1 MGHGFNSYVTNYQ
14 RVNHGLNHGKSH
26 ESLSEATASL
36 YLTDPDDSSR
46 ENPWE
51 ISELHGSVE
60 CQPHPWFQTT
70 KRCVYMRDT
79 HVPFSEKPDP

>member
-60 CQPHPWFQTT
+60 CQPHQW
-70 KRCVYMRDT
+70 VNLMALWM
-79 HVPFSEKPDP
+79 EK

>member
-36 YLTDPDDSSR
+36 YLTDPDDSSVK
-46 ENPWE
+46 
-51 ISELHGSVE
+51 IHGKSLS
-60 CQPHPWFQTT
+60 
-70 KRCVYMRDT
+70 YMEVLNAN
-79 HVPFSEKPDP
+79 HING